1 MRGELSPSALR
12 RAPTCGRS
20 GTATGSPAPGTLSRL
35 SRWRTTSPSTPPRR
49 SMPRPASPATQAPSP
64 DQPAA
69 LLRPLQTDDAHRL
82 APGQPASRE
91 RSPHAPLCSCPRL
104 GRALPDQIAPL
115 LRHLRHTPPSP
126 PRAPQTPAPPRRR
139 TRPWGRPLDDT
150 VVLIIKTWSYCDPA
164 QPPRRT
170 RPRPRPR
177 STRPRARAGR
187 VPGLVGTYAEEGC
200 AWHDHIAGP
209 PARRQAHHR

>member
-139 TRPWGRPLDDT
+139 TRPLGT
-150 VVLIIKTWSYCDPA
+150 T
-164 QPPRRT
+164 PRRHR
-170 RPRPRPR
+170 RPDHQDLVLLRPGTTTSPDPTSPSPSQHAPESTSRP
-177 STRPRARAGR
+177 STRTSRHLRRGR
-187 VPGLVGTYAEEGC
+187 LRLA
-200 AWHDHIAGP
+200 
-209 PARRQAHHR
+209 